1 MARSRATPPVPRT
14 VWALGFVSLFMDV
27 SSEIIHA
34 LLPVF
39 LTVTLGASVVMVG
52 LVDGIA
58 EATAAIAKVIS
69 GYVSDRMGRRKPL
82 ILLGYGLAALS
93 KPLFPMAGSA
103 ATVLMAR
110 FIDRSG
116 KGMRGAPRDALIAD
130 VTPRESRGRAYG
142 LRQALDSTGAFLGPA
157 MAIGLMIAFHDDIR
171 SVFWIA
177 ALPAVIA
184 FLIIVVA
191 VSDKPG
197 KAADTASRPPI
208 ALADLKRLP
217 ARFWKVVALG
227 GIFTLARFSEAFLIL
242 KATQAGL
249 PIMAAPLVL
258 VAMNLVYSLGA
269 YPAGALADARSARW
283 LLQAGLVLLVAAD
296 AVLAFT
302 TSVPMAF
309 VGIAL
314 WGGHMATTQGLLS
327 KLVADHAPAE
337 AAGSAFGLFN
347 LTLGVTA
354 LVASALAGL
363 LWEGMG
369 SQATFIAGG
378 AFAAGAIAFAQ
389 AFLPRGSEPA

>member
-34 LLPVF
+34 LLPLF
-39 LTVTLGASVVMVG
+39 LTVTLGASVMMVG

-58 EATAAIAKVIS
+58 EATAAIAKVVS

-103 ATVLMAR
+103 ATVLLAR

-130 VTPRESRGRAYG
+130 VTPREARGRAYG

-171 SVFWIA
+171 RVFWIA

-184 FLIIVVA
+184 FLIIVFA

-197 KAADTASRPPI
+197 KAVDTASCPPI

-269 YPAGALADARSARW
+269 YPAGALADDHSARW
-283 LLQAGLVLLVAAD
+283 LLQAGLVLLVVAD

-302 TSVPMAF
+302 TGVPMAF

-314 WGGHMATTQGLLS
+314 WGGHMAMTQGLLS
-327 KLVADHAPAE
+327 KLVADHAPEE

-347 LTLGVTA
+347 LTLGIAT
-354 LVASALAGL
+354 LIASALAGI
-363 LWEGMG
+363 LWESIGPR
-369 SQATFIAGG
+369 ATFIAGG
-378 AFAAGAIAFAQ
+378 AFAASAIVLAQ
-389 AFLPRGSEPA
+389 VILPRRPEPA